1 MLLFCK
7 WKYKILL
14 LAVMMAWVGCS
25 KEDTEEISPIPAIQF
40 LSISP
45 ESVVEFTDPVTIRI
59 SYTDGD
65 GDLGENEPEVKNLFV
80 MDNRNQVTFQFRIP
94 ELAPEGAK
102 IAITGELPIELSSV
116 AILEENADQEPV
128 IYTVWVVDRAGNQSN
143 QIDTDPIT
151 VIQAD

>member
-1 MLLFCK
+1 MPLFCK
-7 WKYKILL
+7 WKNMILL
-14 LAVMMAWVGCS
+14 LTLMMAWVGCS
-25 KEDTEEISPIPAIQF
+25 KDDAAEISPIPAIQF
-40 LSISP
+40 VSISP
-45 ESVVEFTDPVTIRI
+45 DLIVEFTEPVIIRI
-59 SYTDGD
+59 SYIDGD

-94 ELAPEGAK
+94 ELAPEGAN
-102 IAITGELPIELSSV
+102 IAITGELPIELNSV
-116 AILEENADQEPV
+116 AVLEENTDQEPV